1 MRLTGA
7 GEARMPWTGSTFHK
21 HNKKLSPHAS
31 AVAAKI
37 ATKSLQHGY
46 SEGASIR
53 IANAAVKHLKHK

>member
-1 MRLTGA
+1 MP
-7 GEARMPWTGSTFHK
+7 PWTGSTFHK

-37 ATKSLQHGY
+37 ATKSLNSGY

-53 IANAAVKHLKHK
+53 IANAAVARMKRK